1 MPRGTLA
8 LVLLLL
14 TCINTIQ
21 AQRGDPAS
29 EPPYA
34 SETIT
39 FSNATSLSSSCSGCG
54 EGSCV
59 ESSYYSDYAS
69 EIDNKAR
76 QGIFLLKTQW
86 GVSCN
91 FLNNYFSGYVCPCE
105 SVCYDFTTYNDFLRG
120 YCRKFVSGNNRSR
133 KACRDYVWNC
143 CDYPYLCWSSIC
155 VNDHGYIYLIIKFAV
170 CWLICIM
177 TFFQYKMSPVVS
189 TTTIYIYI
197 YIYTYI

>member
-1 MPRGTLA
+1 MPRGVLA
-8 LVLLLL
+8 LTLLLL

-39 FSNATSLSSSCSGCG
+39 FSNTTLKSSCSGCG

-59 ESSYYSDYAS
+59 ESSYYGDYES

-91 FLNNYFSGYVCPCE
+91 FLNKYFYGYVCPCE
-105 SVCYDFTTYNDFLRG
+105 SVCYDFTTYNSFLRG
-120 YCRKFVSGNNRSR
+120 YCKNFLSGNSRSR
-133 KACRDYVWNC
+133 KSCRDYVWNC
-143 CDYPYLCWSSIC
+143 CDYPYLCWSHSHSFSFRDI
-155 VNDHGYIYLIIKFAV
+155 DHLYIR
-170 CWLICIM
+170 
-177 TFFQYKMSPVVS
+177 
-189 TTTIYIYI
+189 
-197 YIYTYI
+197 